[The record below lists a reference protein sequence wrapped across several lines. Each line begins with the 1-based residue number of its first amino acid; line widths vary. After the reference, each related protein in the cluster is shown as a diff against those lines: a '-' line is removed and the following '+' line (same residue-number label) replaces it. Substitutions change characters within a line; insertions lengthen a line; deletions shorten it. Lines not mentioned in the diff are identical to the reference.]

1 MADAT
6 IEQSMDVIFARHMD
20 AELSGDLDQ
29 TLSTM
34 TADPHLVN
42 VPTMVSGA
50 GSEGVR
56 DFYANH
62 LIGQFFPPDVEFTT
76 VSRTHGVGRLVD
88 ELVIS
93 FTHTIAIDWMLPG
106 VAPTGRPVTAA
117 FVVVVGIEDDKIAY
131 EHIYWDQ
138 ASVLVQIGLLDPA
151 GLPVVGREAAAQVL
165 DPTIPGPHF
174 SRDAFTRERSRAT

>member
-1 MADAT
+1 MAHATVEHVMDA
-6 IEQSMDVIFARHMD
+6 IFARHMD
-20 AELSGDLDQ
+20 AELAGDLDQ

-34 TADPHLVN
+34 TANPHLVN

-50 GSEGVR
+50 GAEGVR

-76 VSRTHGVGRLVD
+76 VSRTHGVDRLVD

-106 VAPTGRPVTAA
+106 VAATGRRVTAA
-117 FVVVVGIEDDKIAY
+117 FVVVVGVEDEKIAY

-151 GLPVVGREAAAQVL
+151 GLPVVGRDAAAQVL

-174 SRDAFTRERSRAT
+174 